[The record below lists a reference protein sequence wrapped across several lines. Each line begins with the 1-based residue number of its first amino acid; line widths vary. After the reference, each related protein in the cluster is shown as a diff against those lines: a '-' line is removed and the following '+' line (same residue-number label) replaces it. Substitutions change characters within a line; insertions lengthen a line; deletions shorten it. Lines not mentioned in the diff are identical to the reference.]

1 MALAKDIQL
10 EDNDLVITNGDF
22 AIGFS
27 DQQHIEDIINDNVGN
42 WKQYPTCG
50 VGIKQYQA
58 SSGQEQ
64 IIERLIKLQLQN
76 DGYNVDRL
84 RVFFDADGT
93 LTIDPQ
99 ANRI

>member
-1 MALAKDIQL
+1 MAQAQDIQL
-10 EDNDLVITNGDF
+10 KDNDLVILNGDF
-22 AIGFS
+22 VIGYS

-76 DGYNVDRL
+76 DGYNVDNL
-84 RVFFDADGT
+84 RVFFTPDGT
-93 LTIDPQ
+93 LTVDPQ
-99 ANRI
+99 SYRV

>member
-1 MALAKDIQL
+1 MAQAQDIKL
-10 EDNDLVITNGDF
+10 ENNDLVIINGDF
-22 AIGFS
+22 DISFS

-76 DGYNVDRL
+76 DGYNVDNL
-84 RVFFDADGT
+84 RVFFAPEGT

-99 ANRI
+99 SYRV